1 MRGIIMN
8 KKIKF
13 LRETLGLTEKEIS
26 SFLNISSYKYTS
38 FEKAMTVIPCDI
50 LILLSKIYG
59 INIEM
64 LIDSK
69 FDNQDLLFE
78 LKSQGIIGEKN
89 ILDKLKQNLLQ
100 DNIKLTYRSVKKIK
114 TNYQDNIIHFL
125 KTLIYDSGK
134 SVFEFSRYV
143 NMNSQSLD
151 SILQKKRFIELNELI
166 SISEKF
172 KISVNDIIGG

>member
-1 MRGIIMN
+1 MN
-8 KKIKF
+8 QKIKF

-69 FDNQDLLFE
+69 FDKQDLLFE

>member
-1 MRGIIMN
+1 MN
-8 KKIKF
+8 QKIKF

-26 SFLNISSYKYTS
+26 SFLNISSYKYAS
-38 FEKAMTVIPCDI
+38 FEKAMTIIPCDI

-59 INIEM
+59 INIKL

-69 FDNQDLLFE
+69 IGKQDLLFE
-78 LKSQGIIGEKN
+78 LESQGIIGEKN
-89 ILDKLKQNLLQ
+89 ILEKLKQNLLQ

-114 TNYQDNIIHFL
+114 TNYQDNIIQFL

-134 SVFEFSRYV
+134 STIEFSKYV
-143 NMNSQSLD
+143 NMNSQSLN

-166 SISEKF
+166 NISEKF
-172 KISVNDIIGG
+172 KVSVNDIIGE

>member
-1 MRGIIMN
+1 MN
-8 KKIKF
+8 QKIKF

-38 FEKAMTVIPCDI
+38 FEKAMTIIPCDI

-59 INIEM
+59 INIEL

-69 FDNQDLLFE
+69 FDNQDLLSE

-89 ILDKLKQNLLQ
+89 ILEKLKRNLLQ

-125 KTLIYDSGK
+125 KTQIYDSGK
-134 SVFEFSRYV
+134 SVIEFSKYV
-143 NMNSQSLD
+143 NMNSQNLN

-172 KISVNDIIGG
+172 KISVNDIIGE